1 MQLELQADLEVK
13 SQRTAACKLD
23 VKLGGMSV
31 SNLSGARW
39 FAVNTHPRAE
49 GRATENLRRQGF
61 VNFYPFVTKSLRS
74 GRRSYTG
81 TGPLFP
87 SYIFV
92 QLDPG
97 RAPWRAIE
105 STFGVRA
112 IVKAG
117 GSPAAMPGGVVD
129 ALMAMSDENGLFSFR
144 AQLTPGD
151 AVRFLGGPFA
161 GLVGTLESMDGQ
173 GRIMVLLNLLGRAT
187 RMRAM
192 ASDVSPI
199 G

>member
-1 MQLELQADLEVK
+1 
-13 SQRTAACKLD
+13 
-23 VKLGGMSV
+23 MSV

-49 GRATENLRRQGF
+49 GRATENLQRQGF
-61 VNFYPFVTKSLRS
+61 VHFYPFVTKSFRS

-81 TGPLFP
+81 VGPLFP
-87 SYIFV
+87 GYIFV
-92 QLDPG
+92 QLDPE
-97 RAPWRAIE
+97 RAPWRAVE

-117 GSPAAMPGGVVD
+117 GSPTAMPGGVVD
-129 ALMAMSDENGLFSFR
+129 ELINMSDDNGLFSFG
-144 AQLTPGD
+144 AHLSEGD
-151 AVRFLGGPFA
+151 DVRILAGPFA

-173 GRIMVLLNLLGRAT
+173 GRIIVLLNLLGRAA
-187 RMRAM
+187 RMKAM

-199 G
+199 N